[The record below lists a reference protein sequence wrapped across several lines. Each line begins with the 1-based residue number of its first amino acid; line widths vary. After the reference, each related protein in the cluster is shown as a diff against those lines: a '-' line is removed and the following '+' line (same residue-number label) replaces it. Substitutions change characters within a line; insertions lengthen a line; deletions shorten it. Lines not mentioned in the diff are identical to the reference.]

1 VIPHAATVCPR
12 FRYHAYGV
20 VVSSDVPLALPDHTD
35 ETLAS
40 VECRGAH
47 EETFVEARKHAV
59 CQDAF
64 HKFAFLADGSTYL
77 GWDTVGEFTVSADG
91 RSISCRRA
99 VSATWESFQVYMLG
113 QALSLALVKQGIEP
127 LHATTVVVDGQAIA
141 FLGDSGH
148 GKSSL
153 AACFLAGGHRLLTDD
168 LLVLEES
175 GGYLVAHPGPP
186 RIKLFPAVARRFL
199 QSRDTPTLNGAT
211 DKLIVPLAEHQHWS
225 VPVPLTAIYAVTAPV
240 DACRRR
246 DIGIEP
252 LSPREAFV
260 RLLRAT
266 FNRRIVSQA
275 RLARQFAAL
284 TTIANRITVRRL
296 SYPRSIDRLS
306 EVRDTIIAENGGD
319 KSTPRL
325 IKNRTE
331 ALTVGELSVRYAR
344 RSTS

>member
-1 VIPHAATVCPR
+1 VIPLTATVCG
-12 FRYHAYGV
+12 FRYHAYGIA
-20 VVSSDVPLALPDHTD
+20 VSSDMPLALPDHA
-35 ETLAS
+35 EASLAT

-47 EETFVEARKHAV
+47 DETFVEARKHAV

-77 GWDTVGEFTVSADG
+77 GWDTVGEFTVSGDG
-91 RSISCRRA
+91 RRISCRRA
-99 VSATWESFQVYMLG
+99 VAATWESFQVYMLG
-113 QALSLALVKQGIEP
+113 PALSFALVKQGIEP

-153 AACFLAGGHRLLTDD
+153 AACFLAAGHRLLTDD
-168 LLVLEES
+168 LLVIGES
-175 GGYLVAHPGPP
+175 GDYLMAHPGPP

-199 QSRDTPTLNGAT
+199 PSSDTSTMNGGT
-211 DKLIVPLAEHQHWS
+211 DKLIVPLAEQQRWP
-225 VPVPLTAIYAVTAPV
+225 VPVPLTAIYAVTPPV

-246 DIGIEP
+246 DVGIEP
-252 LSPREAFV
+252 LSPSAAFV

-266 FNRRIVSQA
+266 FNRRIVS
-275 RLARQFAAL
+275 RTRMARQFAAM
-284 TTIANRITVRRL
+284 TTIANRIAVRRL

-306 EVRDTIIAENGGD
+306 EVRDRIIAEGV
-319 KSTPRL
+319 S
-325 IKNRTE
+325 
-331 ALTVGELSVRYAR
+331 SVRDAR

>member
-1 VIPHAATVCPR
+1 MTPLAATVCRP

-20 VVSSDVPLALPDHTD
+20 VVSSDVPLALPDHAGVA
-35 ETLAS
+35 LAS
-40 VECRGAH
+40 VECRGAD
-47 EETFVEARKHAV
+47 EKTFVEARKNAV
-59 CQDAF
+59 CEDAF
-64 HKFAFLADGSTYL
+64 HRFAFLADGSTYL
-77 GWDTVGEFTVSADG
+77 GWDTVGEFSVSADG

-113 QALSLALVKQGIEP
+113 QALSFALVKQGIEP
-127 LHATTVVVDGQAIA
+127 LHATMVVVHGQAIA

-153 AACFLAGGHRLLTDD
+153 AACFLACGHRLLTDD

-175 GGYLVAHPGPP
+175 DDHLVAHPGPP

-199 QSRDTPTLNGAT
+199 QSPDTPTMNGAT
-211 DKLIVPLAEHQHWS
+211 EKLIVPLAEHQHCP

-240 DACRRR
+240 NACRTS
-246 DIGIEP
+246 DVSIEP

-266 FNRRIVSQA
+266 FNRRILCQA
-275 RLARQFAAL
+275 RLARQFAAM

-306 EVRDTIIAENGGD
+306 EVRERIIAESRDGD
-319 KSTPRL
+319 PS
-325 IKNRTE
+325 
-331 ALTVGELSVRYAR
+331 
-344 RSTS
+344 